1 MRIKDAALG
10 GYISVFVA
18 PPLYLLVALVSGD
31 LHSIAAF
38 TWKGYLWLGTAGI
51 IHFILGRSSNYWSL
65 KHLGANMASVFSSL
79 NLVYTILLG
88 FFVLGEHI
96 TRNMALGSLLIIVGP
111 TLLAWPQY
119 GGDPGTGDQSSNKP
133 RLSRE
138 GIIAALLSGVF
149 FGISPL
155 FIKWGLAEGGSPL
168 AGIFISY
175 SSASLILGM
184 TMVST
189 VRRDEIVHMD
199 HQALTC
205 FVFSGIFTALA
216 QLLRYVALKWDP
228 ISVVGPLMGTIPV
241 FLLALSFVMNRKAE
255 SFRLNVIIGAILVT
269 LGAALVYR

>member
-31 LHSIAAF
+31 LHNIAAF

-65 KHLGANMASVFSSL
+65 KHLGANMATVFSSL

-111 TLLAWPQY
+111 ALLAWPQH
-119 GGDPGTGDQSSNKP
+119 GGGPGTGDQSSNKP

-155 FIKWGLAEGGSPL
+155 FIKWGLAEGGSAL

-189 VRRDEIVHMD
+189 VRRDAIVHMD
-199 HQALTC
+199 RQALTC
-205 FVFSGIFTALA
+205 FVFSGFFVALA

-228 ISVVGPLMGTIPV
+228 ISVVGPLIGTIPV

-255 SFRLNVIIGAILVT
+255 SFRLNVIIGAILVA